1 MGEEGEIV
9 KKIVNAY
16 ETIPKG
22 YGIAYRRMDMEIAI
36 AYPIPINLII
46 GGLRKLW
53 IWCMWGH
60 KLYEDGYTRGYSKGK
75 NEGRKYAFNRYKYMV
90 IKQEVETIIRNTLS
104 AECEMIKIYRK
115 DKSKVDGWIYRLIDN
130 EIKRIERK

>member
-1 MGEEGEIV
+1 M

-22 YGIAYRRMDMEIAI
+22 YGIAYRRIDMDIAI

-60 KLYEDGYTRGYSKGK
+60 KLYEDGYSRGYSKGY
-75 NEGRKYAFNRYKYMV
+75 NEGREYAFNQYKRMV
-90 IKQEVETIIRNTLS
+90 IKQEVKTIVTNTLNAQS
-104 AECEMIKIYRK
+104 EIIKVYRE
-115 DKSKVDGWIYRLIDN
+115 DKSRANGWADKVVDD
-130 EIKRIERK
+130 EIKRIEEYK